1 MKFISTYGV
10 AFMSD
15 DCLFCKIVKGE
26 IPSTKV
32 YEDKDVVAFL
42 DIFPF
47 TKGHTIVVPVEH
59 HETFFDFPD
68 DKINNYFTTLKKLA
82 DRIRTNLN
90 ADGLNIVQ
98 NNFRAAGQIVFHM
111 HYHIIPRWVDDNR
124 PFIKQPKDQASPEY
138 LAEMFKLIKG

>member
-1 MKFISTYGV
+1 M
-10 AFMSD
+10 AN
-15 DCLFCKIVKGE
+15 DCLFCKIIKGD
-26 IPSTKV
+26 IPSAKV

-68 DKINNYFTTLKKLA
+68 EKMANYFTILKKLA
-82 DRIRTNLN
+82 DQIRLNLK

-98 NNFRAAGQIVFHM
+98 NNFRAAGQVVFHM
-111 HYHIIPRWVDDNR
+111 HYHIIPRWTDDNK
-124 PFIKQPKDQASPEY
+124 PFIKQPKDQAGPEY
-138 LAEMFKLIKG
+138 FAEMLRTIKGL

>member
-1 MKFISTYGV
+1 
-10 AFMSD
+10 MSA

-26 IPSTKV
+26 IPSARV

-68 DKINNYFTTLKKLA
+68 DKMRNFFVVLKKLA
-82 DRIRTNLN
+82 NRIKTNLN
-90 ADGLNIVQ
+90 ADGVNIVQ
-98 NNFRAAGQIVFHM
+98 NNFRAAGQVVFHM
-111 HYHIIPRWVDDNR
+111 HYHIIPRWVNDNK
-124 PFIKQPKDQASPEY
+124 PFIKQPKEQASQEY
-138 LAEMFKLIKG
+138 FTEMQKLIKG